1 MTDGRRLALAVGVAG
16 SLLGVTMLAV
26 PGLAR
31 AVDLPRIVLALF
43 LAAVGLLVLL
53 TAFRTVVTDPHRGS
67 GGSVVLAPHAGTTP
81 RVRASRDRVRTS
93 SRRDSLDGQTRDD
106 PGTCGRP

>member
-1 MTDGRRLALAVGVAG
+1 MTDGRRLVLAVGVAG

-53 TAFRTVVTDPHRGS
+53 AAFRTVVTDPHRGS
-67 GGSVVLAPHAGTTP
+67 GGASSSLPTP
-81 RVRASRDRVRTS
+81 E
-93 SRRDSLDGQTRDD
+93 RR
-106 PGTCGRP
+106 PA